1 MKINF
6 FEKFIGSGFYTG
18 YSPYISGT
26 VGSLA
31 ALIIYLI
38 PGFEELFV
46 IIPVILIFMVYGIYL
61 GDKFEVE
68 YGKDPSQCT
77 VDEVVG
83 MWISLVALP
92 KNIGIVVSAFILWR
106 VLDIIKPPPARN
118 LERLKGGL
126 GIMIDDVISGIYTL
140 IIMHLV
146 VYLFGTFNHII

>member
-46 IIPVILIFMVYGIYL
+46 IIPAIIIFMVYGIYL
-61 GDKFEVE
+61 GNKFEVE

-92 KNIGIVVSAFILWR
+92 KTAGIIAASFILWR
-106 VLDIIKPPPARN
+106 ILDIIKPPPARN

-140 IIMHLV
+140 IIMHLI
-146 VYLFGTFNHII
+146 VYLLGTF

>member
-1 MKINF
+1 LKINF

-31 ALIIYLI
+31 ALTIYLI
-38 PGFEELFV
+38 PGFEQLFV
-46 IIPVILIFMVYGIYL
+46 IIPLILIFMVYGIYV
-61 GDKFEVE
+61 GTKFEAE
-68 YGKDPSQCT
+68 YGKDPAQCT

-92 KNIGIVVSAFILWR
+92 KTVVIVASSFILWR
-106 VLDIIKPPPARN
+106 ILDIIKPPPARN

-146 VYLFGTFNHII
+146 VYLLGTF

>member
-38 PGFEELFV
+38 PGFENLF
-46 IIPVILIFMVYGIYL
+46 IIVPAIIIFMVYGIYV
-61 GDKFEVE
+61 GNKFESE

-83 MWISLVALP
+83 TWISLIALP
-92 KNIGIVVSAFILWR
+92 KTIGIIITAFFLWR
-106 VLDIIKPPPARN
+106 ILDIIKPPPARN

-146 VYLFGTFNHII
+146 VYLLGTF

>member
-38 PGFEELFV
+38 PGFEQLFV
-46 IIPVILIFMVYGIYL
+46 IIPAIIIFMVYGIYL
-61 GDKFEVE
+61 GNKFDVE
-68 YGKDPSQCT
+68 YGKDPAQCT

-92 KNIGIVVSAFILWR
+92 KSIDIIVSAFILWR
-106 VLDIIKPPPARN
+106 ILDIIKPPPARN

-146 VYLFGTFNHII
+146 VYLFGTF

>member
-46 IIPVILIFMVYGIYL
+46 IIPAIIIFIVYGIYV
-61 GDKFEVE
+61 GTKFDIE
-68 YGKDPSQCT
+68 YGKDPAQCT

-92 KNIGIVVSAFILWR
+92 KTVGIIAASFILWR
-106 VLDIIKPPPARN
+106 ILDIIKPPPARK
-118 LERLKGGL
+118 LERRKGGL
-126 GIMIDDVISGIYTL
+126 GIMIDYVISGIYTL

-146 VYLFGTFNHII
+146 VYLLGTF